1 MGYISMDAWS
11 DFQTDND
18 GNISIAS
25 RGKHKGKPV
34 PISSI
39 RVRVSEGENNTEL
52 FTLDKWRK
60 VVMSRGNEFQVNSA
74 FTSKLDGKYIPA
86 RTVKLS
92 SNGSGDELR
101 VKTGDGEW
109 TTYHIQ
115 SGLVETFAS
124 VCEQTLLA
132 DENWKNL
139 HPYKKEKEK
148 K

>member
-1 MGYISMDAWS
+1 MGYISIDAWS
-11 DFQTDND
+11 DFQTDKK

-34 PISSI
+34 PVAEL
-39 RVRVSEGENNTEL
+39 RVRVAEGESNTEL

-60 VVMSRGNEFQVNSA
+60 VVMSRGNEFQVNSS
-74 FTSKLDGKYIPA
+74 FTSKKDGRFVPA

-109 TTYHIQ
+109 TTYHLQ
-115 SGLVETFAS
+115 SGLVEVFAS

-132 DENWKNL
+132 EENWKNL
-139 HPYKKEKEK
+139 HPNREDEK